1 MTLSVEDKYTIRL
14 LVQFKREE
22 IADLTFCYRVV
33 FGLCIDSEDFLRDNT
48 TRRNL
53 FVERLVMCGTLFAVY
68 C

>member
-33 FGLCIDSEDFLRDNT
+33 FGLCIDSEDFFYVITQL
-48 TRRNL
+48 
-53 FVERLVMCGTLFAVY
+53 VETSLLKGL
-68 C
+68 